1 MDAPKWLAER
11 IRLRQR
17 EGGGAI
23 DSLTSSRKSVHDRR
37 KKVRGTEDIGEW
49 YIYRK

>member
-1 MDAPKWLAER
+1 MACRENKTEAER
-11 IRLRQR
+11 G
-17 EGGGAI
+17 GGGAI